1 MRKYYFAYHL
11 VNGNP
16 FAFMWVE
23 EDGLPVGGV
32 PDALQPVVEIT
43 EQEFTDGTLKDLE
56 AQHPYEPPKE
66 LPPPKE

>member
-23 EDGLPVGGV
+23 EGGMPIGGI
-32 PDALQPVVEIT
+32 PDALQPIVEIT
-43 EQEFTDGTLKDLE
+43 EQEFTAGTLKDLE
-56 AQHPYEPPKE
+56 LAYPYKPVKDVTPPDG
-66 LPPPKE
+66 